1 MVIRKATFK
10 DMRGVLCLI
19 QELADYENASNEV
32 EVTVEQLQ
40 TDGFG
45 DNKLFDCIVA
55 ENGREIIGMA
65 LYYYRY
71 STWKGKT
78 IYLEDLVVK
87 QNYRRKGIG
96 SKLFEELID
105 KCKSQKVKRFEWQV
119 IDWNEPAIEFYKK
132 YKSELGYEW
141 INCKLTE
148 AQLQEF

>member
-1 MVIRKATFK
+1 MVIRKATIK

-87 QNYRRKGIG
+87 QNYRN
-96 SKLFEELID
+96 
-105 KCKSQKVKRFEWQV
+105 QKQV
-119 IDWNEPAIEFYKK
+119 YAYHGNYSLSSNKFPA
-132 YKSELGYEW
+132 
-141 INCKLTE
+141 
-148 AQLQEF
+148 